1 MRRLT
6 KLGLILT
13 GVWLFLFVA
22 IVCIK
27 FQFATEMSLNELGD
41 FLAGASAPMALL
53 WLVIGY
59 FQHGDELRLNT
70 KALEAQQEELRQ
82 QVAET
87 ALLAQN
93 AERHAEAT
101 EKLALLTRMEQVR
114 DAQREARAAQPEFIF
129 GGSTISGREIVVKLQ
144 NRGGEARNV
153 RAEYSGPHHM
163 TSSLR
168 AILELNA
175 IFSLKITQTSNITI
189 EYPIVFSIFC
199 ADLLGTEH
207 SFTFE
212 YSQNEGLNEVSHER
226 KSSASSHSDTEITPT
241 STA

>member
-6 KLGLILT
+6 KLGLLLT
-13 GVWLFLFVA
+13 LVWLLLFVA
-22 IVCIK
+22 IVVLE

-41 FLAGASAPMALL
+41 FLAGASAPIALM

-114 DAQREARAAQPEFIF
+114 DAQREARAAQPEFVF

-153 RAEYSGPHHM
+153 RAEYNGPHYMKSSPM
-163 TSSLR
+163 TILESNEKFSLR
-168 AILELNA
+168 I
-175 IFSLKITQTSNITI
+175 SQKSNIEL
-189 EYPIVFSIFC
+189 EYPIVFSILC

-207 SFTFE
+207 SLTFE
-212 YSQNEGLNEVSHER
+212 YSQNEGLIEVSHER
-226 KSSASSHSDTEITPT
+226 KSSENSHSDTEISPT